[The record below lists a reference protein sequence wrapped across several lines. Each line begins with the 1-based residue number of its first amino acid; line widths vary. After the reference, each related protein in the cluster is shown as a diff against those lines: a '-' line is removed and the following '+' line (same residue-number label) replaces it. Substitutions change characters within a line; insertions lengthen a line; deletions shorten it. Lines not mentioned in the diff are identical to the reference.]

1 MAQPIPQTCT
11 SSASQADV
19 IVVGGGASG
28 TAILLQLIEQAKNG
42 RILKKVIIVEKNG
55 LPGPGLP
62 YSTAC
67 TGTIVNM
74 HTDTMGL
81 YFDNPRHFTQWRNC
95 HEDGPFPS
103 RESYGDYLQSMWI
116 QVYEEAYKVGMHIC
130 VINEDA
136 QDIDRLSDGTIL
148 LTLGDGAQF
157 SARSVVLA
165 LGNFSTISNRHL
177 INLPGF
183 FPSPWPTSQ
192 LRVIPKDAPVLV
204 VGSRLSAID
213 TAIYLSENGHQGF
226 ITFMSRSGSL
236 PKVQGDP
243 SPFPRRY
250 VLHDL
255 ARHVEMNPDES
266 LLQVTGGLVEELSRA
281 TSDDWGWIQNDEF
294 PIKQLRHDIQAAQA
308 GQVEWQAVLRSTAPV
323 VERYWNC
330 LSTKS
335 RLLFKEKF
343 YSPWMRY
350 RHAMPVQ
357 NAQKILNLLKKSQLR
372 VVKGDHVHWDG
383 TFKAHTSVGLIETPY
398 VIEAT
403 GQECHLDHI
412 DSPLIQSAMKK
423 GFLTP
428 HPAGGI
434 AVDFTSL
441 RASPGLYAIGSLTS
455 GTHFYV
461 SAIDRIAAHAARV
474 AEALTE
480 EPHARSLHIAIF
492 LGSDLFSHLMASKLV
507 PQLLAAGHMPFI
519 FLPAHKASRN
529 ASLFELRE
537 MAFFERELL
546 QKYIVPYFENEN
558 PEGAAHMTVQQMRTA
573 YGILVEDVPSVN
585 ATSFIKRLEEHHID
599 IGLSL
604 RCYQRFKTDII
615 QFFSHPRR
623 LLNLH
628 PGILPA
634 YRGVMT
640 TVRAM
645 RNGESDFG
653 YSLHDIDE
661 NWDSGDIIDIRKSPI
676 DYSKSVLHYMNDVYP
691 TGVSLAVDTIDK
703 IARGKQLPKVQ
714 QRAEESGY
722 YTFPTKDDLE
732 EYRERGIRLVDAES
746 IVDVIVESFA
756 SPEKQDKFRAYI
768 QEAVRKWYNQNR
780 GPDGNPIVS

>member
-1 MAQPIPQTCT
+1 MGAARQEKRKRKEWERPL
-11 SSASQADV
+11 
-19 IVVGGGASG
+19 GGGASG

-42 RILKKVIIVEKNG
+42 NLLKKVIIVEKDG

-81 YFDNPRHFTQWRNC
+81 YFDKPRHFTDWRKC
-95 HEDGPFPS
+95 HEEGPFPS
-103 RESYGDYLQSMWI
+103 RESYGEYLQSMWI
-116 QVYEEAYKVGMHIC
+116 QAYEEAYKVGMHIC
-130 VINEDA
+130 VINGAA
-136 QDIDRLSDGTIL
+136 QDVDRLSDGTLL
-148 LTLGDGAQF
+148 LTLEDGAQF

-165 LGNFSTISNRHL
+165 LGNFSAISNRHL
-177 INLPGF
+177 ISLPGF

-192 LRVIPKDAPVLV
+192 LRVIPKDAPVLI

-226 ITFMSRSGSL
+226 ITFMSPSGSL

-243 SPFPRRY
+243 SPVPRRY
-250 VLHDL
+250 ALHDL
-255 ARHVEMNPDES
+255 AKHVEMNPDES
-266 LLQVTGGLVEELSRA
+266 LLQVTGSLVEELSRA
-281 TSDDWGWIQNDEF
+281 TSDDWSWIQNDEF
-294 PIKQLRHDIQAAQA
+294 PMNQLRHDIQAAQT
-308 GQVEWQAVLRSTAPV
+308 GQVEWQAVLRGTAPII
-323 VERYWNC
+323 ER
-330 LSTKS
+330 L
-335 RLLFKEKF
+335 
-343 YSPWMRY
+343 WMRY

-383 TFKAHTSVGLIETPY
+383 TFKAHTSVGPIETPY

-403 GQECHLDHI
+403 GQECHLNHI
-412 DSPLIQSAMKK
+412 DSPLIRSAMTK

-474 AEALTE
+474 AEALVQ

-492 LGSDLFSHLMASKLV
+492 LGSDLFSHLMASTLV
-507 PQLLAAGHMPFI
+507 PQLLAAGHMPFM

-537 MAFFERELL
+537 MGLFERELL
-546 QKYIVPYFENEN
+546 QKYIIPYFENEN

-599 IGLSL
+599 VGLSL

-628 PGILPA
+628 PGVLPA

-645 RNGESDFG
+645 RNGETDLG

-661 NWDSGDIIDIRKSPI
+661 NWDSGNIIDIRKCPI
-676 DYSKSVLHYMNDVYP
+676 DYSKSVLHYMNDVYG
-691 TGVSLAVDTIDK
+691 TGAKLAMDTIDK
-703 IARGKQLPKVQ
+703 IARGKELPKLQ
-714 QRAEESGY
+714 QKAEESGY

-732 EYRERGIRLVDAES
+732 EYRERGIRLVDAEN
-746 IVDVIVESFA
+746 IVNVIVESFA
-756 SPEKQDKFRAYI
+756 SPGEQDKFRSYI

-780 GPDGNPIVS
+780 SPDGNGIVS